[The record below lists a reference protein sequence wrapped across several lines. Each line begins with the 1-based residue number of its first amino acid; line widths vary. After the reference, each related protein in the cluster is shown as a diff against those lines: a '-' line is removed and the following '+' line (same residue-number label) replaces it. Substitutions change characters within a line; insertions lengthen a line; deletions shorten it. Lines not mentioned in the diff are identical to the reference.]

1 MVPSNFVQVVYWEW
15 AVPLQLKRGVDM
27 ILHDL
32 VDDDLSRKK
41 WFLLTLYT
49 RVLGMGCNHYNEG
62 GGGDMMLHDLVD
74 GDLCVRN
81 EFLPTL

>member
-1 MVPSNFVQVVYWEW
+1 
-15 AVPLQLKRGVDM
+15 M
-27 ILHDL
+27 ILHV
-32 VDDDLSRKK
+32 VDDDLHEK

-49 RVLGMGCNHYNEG
+49 RVLGMGCTITMKVGGG

-81 EFLPTL
+81 SSFQLCALEYWGWAIPLQ